1 LTLARDTFHHARPV
15 DRPLTDHN
23 KRRQPAGSSIPK
35 GAPGD
40 GGTGM
45 TKRNDDRTRIGLP
58 PAAALSRRG
67 FIEASGAAAAA
78 GAAFLLATTALRA
91 QTGPLK
97 IGSMGP
103 FTGPA
108 SRTGDE
114 FKNGVALAL
123 EDARAEGDL
132 PLTID
137 GEQRDIEIVYI
148 DSQSSPEKAVKAV
161 TDAITREGV
170 QFICNGWHSSVAMA
184 VTDAEAPFKIV
195 HIGHL
200 GESQYISEKMAADP
214 EKYRGWF
221 KGWPAPPKL
230 AGLYGPPLQHF
241 IESGAWQPRN
251 KKAAI
256 LVEDTDFGR
265 GWGDAIIESLG
276 KAGFEVLPYDVTSLE
291 ETEFTPL
298 LTKYKAQ
305 QVALVGM
312 TSTGNVSA
320 SNFVKQFHQQK
331 VPALLIAHGLGWF
344 SEWYELTGEASNYAL
359 AIDSPQ
365 VIADFQ
371 RDWVKRYKDKFG
383 IDPGIAASGITYD
396 YMRMALKVL
405 NKAGTLD
412 FDTLVQTIYDTPNK
426 GVWNVYRFPRE
437 PNDNALAPNEVMTGE
452 FMQGFFFPMVQLMD
466 GQAKVI
472 WPLDYAAAEFQAPP
486 WLKT

>member
-1 LTLARDTFHHARPV
+1 
-15 DRPLTDHN
+15 
-23 KRRQPAGSSIPK
+23 
-35 GAPGD
+35 
-40 GGTGM
+40 M
-45 TKRNDDRTRIGLP
+45 TKRNDDRTKDVLLP
-58 PAAALSRRG
+58 ASALSRRG
-67 FIEASGAAAAA
+67 FIETTGAAAAA
-78 GAAFLLATTALRA
+78 SAAFLLATTALSA
-91 QTGPLK
+91 AEGPLK

-114 FKNGVALAL
+114 IKNGVALAL

-132 PLTID
+132 PLKID
-137 GEQRDIEIVYI
+137 GQQRDVEIVYI

-161 TDAITREGV
+161 TDAISRQGV

-200 GESQYISEKMAADP
+200 GESQYISEKINGDP
-214 EKYRGWF
+214 QKYRGWF

-241 IESGAWQPRN
+241 IESGAWQPKN
-251 KKAAI
+251 MKAAI

-265 GWGDAIIESLG
+265 GWGDAIIDSLT

-305 QVALVGM
+305 QVSLVGM

-320 SNFVKQFHQQK
+320 SNFVKQFHQQQL
-331 VPALLIAHGLGWF
+331 PALLIAHGLGWF
-344 SEWYELTGEASNYAL
+344 SEWYELTGEASNYAV

-371 RDWVKRYKDKFG
+371 QDWVKRYKDKFG

-412 FDTLVQTIYDTPNK
+412 FDTLINTIYAMPYK
-426 GVWNVYRFPRE
+426 GVWNLYKFPKE
-437 PNDNALAPNEVMTGE
+437 ANENALAPNEVEVGP
-452 FMQGFFFPMVQLMD
+452 FMEGFFFPMVQLMD
-466 GQAKVI
+466 GKAKVI
-472 WPLDYAAAEFQAPP
+472 WPLEYAAAEFQAPP
-486 WLKT
+486 WLKG

>member
-1 LTLARDTFHHARPV
+1 
-15 DRPLTDHN
+15 
-23 KRRQPAGSSIPK
+23 
-35 GAPGD
+35 
-40 GGTGM
+40 M
-45 TKRNDDRTRIGLP
+45 TKRDDDRTDGRPLP
-58 PAAALSRRG
+58 ASALSRRG
-67 FIEASGAAAAA
+67 FIERAGAVSAAS
-78 GAAFLLATTALRA
+78 AAFLLATTALRA

-97 IGSMGP
+97 IGSLGP

-114 FKNGVALAL
+114 IKNGVAMAL
-123 EDARAEGDL
+123 EDAKADGDL
-132 PLTID
+132 PLKID
-137 GEQRDIEIVYI
+137 GQERDVEIVFV

-161 TDAITREGV
+161 TDAITRQGV
-170 QFICNGWHSSVAMA
+170 QFMCNGWHSSVAMA
-184 VTDAEAPFKIV
+184 LTDAEAPFKIV
-195 HIGHL
+195 HIGNL

-241 IESGAWQPRN
+241 IEAGLWQPKN
-251 KKAAI
+251 MKAAI

-305 QVALVGM
+305 QVSLVGM

-331 VPALLIAHGLGWF
+331 LPALLIAHGLGWF
-344 SEWYELTGEASNYAL
+344 SEWYELTGEASNYAI

-371 RDWVKRYKDKFG
+371 REWVKRYHDKFG
-383 IDPGIAASGITYD
+383 IEPGIAASGITYD
-396 YMRMALKVL
+396 YMRMALKIL
-405 NKAGTLD
+405 NKAGKLD
-412 FDTLVQTIYDTPNK
+412 FDTLVQTVYETPYT
-426 GVWNVYRFPRE
+426 GVWNVYKFPKE
-437 PNDNALAPNEVMTGE
+437 ANENALAPNEVEVGPFGE
-452 FMQGFFFPMVQLMD
+452 GFFFPTVQLMD
-466 GQAKVI
+466 GKANVI
-472 WPLDYAAAEFQAPP
+472 WPLEHAAAEFQAPP
-486 WLKT
+486 WLKA

>member
-1 LTLARDTFHHARPV
+1 
-15 DRPLTDHN
+15 
-23 KRRQPAGSSIPK
+23 
-35 GAPGD
+35 
-40 GGTGM
+40 M
-45 TKRNDDRTRIGLP
+45 TKRDDDRIQGRLP
-58 PAAALSRRG
+58 PAGALSRRG
-67 FIEASGAAAAA
+67 FIERAGAASAVS
-78 GAAFLLATTALRA
+78 AAFLLATTALRA
-91 QTGPLK
+91 QEGPLK

-114 FKNGVALAL
+114 IKNGVTLAL
-123 EDARAEGDL
+123 EDAKAEGDL
-132 PLTID
+132 PLKI
-137 GEQRDIEIVYI
+137 GGKERAVEIVWI

-161 TDAITREGV
+161 TDAIDRQGV

-184 VTDAEAPFKIV
+184 VTDAEAPYKII

-230 AGLYGPPLQHF
+230 AGLYGPPLEHF
-241 IESGAWQPRN
+241 IKTGAWKPKN
-251 KKAAI
+251 MKAAI

-276 KAGFEVLPYDVTSLE
+276 KAGFDVLPYDVTSLE

-305 QVALVGM
+305 QVSLVGM

-320 SNFVKQFHQQK
+320 SNFVKQFHQQR

-344 SEWYELTGEASNYAL
+344 SEWYQLTGEASNYAV

-371 RDWVKRYKDKFG
+371 KDWVKRYNDKFG

-412 FDTLVQTIYDTPNK
+412 FDTLVKTIYDTPYK
-426 GVWNVYRFPRE
+426 GVWNLYKFPRE
-437 PNDNALAPNEVMTGE
+437 ANENALAPNEVEVGP
-452 FMQGFFFPMVQLMD
+452 FMKGFFFPMVQLMD
-466 GQAKVI
+466 GKAQVI
-472 WPLDYAAAEFQAPP
+472 WPLEYAAGDFQAPP
-486 WLKT
+486 WLQA

>member
-1 LTLARDTFHHARPV
+1 MNRRNDT
-15 DRPLTDHN
+15 N
-23 KRRQPAGSSIPK
+23 RRLLPAG
-35 GAPGD
+35 
-40 GGTGM
+40 
-45 TKRNDDRTRIGLP
+45 
-58 PAAALSRRG
+58 ALSRRG
-67 FIEASGAAAAA
+67 FIERAGAASAAS
-78 GAAFLLATTALRA
+78 AAFLLATTALRA
-91 QTGPLK
+91 QEGPLK

-114 FKNGVALAL
+114 IKNGVNLAL
-123 EDARAEGDL
+123 EDAKAEGDL
-132 PLTID
+132 PLKID
-137 GEQRDIEIVYI
+137 GKERDIEIVFI

-161 TDAITREGV
+161 TDAIDRQGV

-184 VTDAEAPFKIV
+184 VIDAEVPYKIV

-200 GESQYISEKMAADP
+200 GESQFISEKINSDP

-230 AGLYGPPLQHF
+230 AGLYGPPLEHF
-241 IESGAWQPRN
+241 IQAGAWKPRN
-251 KKAAI
+251 MKAAI

-276 KAGFEVLPYDVTSLE
+276 KAGFDVLPYDVTSLE

-305 QVALVGM
+305 QVSLVGM

-320 SNFVKQFHQQK
+320 SNFVKQFHQQQ

-344 SEWYELTGEASNYAL
+344 SEWYQLTGEASNYAV

-371 RDWVKRYKDKFG
+371 RDWVKRYNDKFG
-383 IDPGIAASGITYD
+383 IEPGIAASGITYD

-405 NKAGTLD
+405 NKAGSLD
-412 FDTLVQTIYDTPNK
+412 FDTLVNTIYDMPYK
-426 GVWNVYRFPRE
+426 GVWNLYKFAKE
-437 PNDNALAPNEVMTGE
+437 ANENALAPNEVEVGP
-452 FMQGFFFPMVQLMD
+452 FMKGFFFPMVQLMD
-466 GQAKVI
+466 GKAQVI
-472 WPLDYAAAEFQAPP
+472 WPLEYAAADFQAPP
-486 WLKT
+486 WLKA